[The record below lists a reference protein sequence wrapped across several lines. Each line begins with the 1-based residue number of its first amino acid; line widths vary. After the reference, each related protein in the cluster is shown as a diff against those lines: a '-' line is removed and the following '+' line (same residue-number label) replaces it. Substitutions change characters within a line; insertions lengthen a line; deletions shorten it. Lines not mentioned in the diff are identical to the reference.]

1 MAFFPDAVRGAPLR
15 VDVTVDATGDA
26 ADDVAF
32 VTASVT
38 DAVRRFVPD
47 GFTGASAESAFDVDG
62 RADVVRDFE
71 RGRER

>member
-1 MAFFPDAVRGAPLR
+1 LAFFPDAVRGAPLR
-15 VDVTVDATGDA
+15 VDA
-26 ADDVAF
+26 ADDATF

-38 DAVRRFVPD
+38 DAVRRLVPD

>member
-15 VDVTVDATGDA
+15 VDVAVDATGA
-26 ADDVAF
+26 TADDAAF

-38 DAVRRFVPD
+38 EAVRRLVPD
-47 GFTGASAESAFDVDG
+47 GFTDASAESAFDVDD